1 MNYSALASAALLLA
15 GSATSQ
21 AALSVFGINFG
32 DTGRVLADASGA
44 PLTTPNVIRVGYF
57 NDPTADAAVLSSSNF
72 SAIDALFKPVG
83 EGLTNGGTATTI
95 TATNGLFAFNIANIQ
110 QSYLPAGKLMFLWAF
125 NAATPATATQWA
137 LFTNNDTSGGGSP
150 WLSPLEDTGI
160 PGSGDMTLSVQV
172 DRVDDASDVVK
183 GSLSGNQLR
192 LAPIPEPSL
201 LALLLTAV
209 PLLARRRRPGA
220 AV

>member
-15 GSATSQ
+15 GSASSQ
-21 AALSVFGINFG
+21 AALLVFGNNLG

-44 PLTTPNVIRVGYF
+44 PLTTPNIIRVGYF
-57 NDPTADAAVLSSSNF
+57 DDPAANAAVLSSSNF

-95 TATNGLFAFNIANIQ
+95 TATNGLFAFSVANIL
-110 QSYLPAGKLMFLWAF
+110 QSYLPVGKLMFLWAF

-137 LFTNNDTSGGGSP
+137 LFTNDDTSGGGSP
-150 WLSPLEDTGI
+150 WLSPLEDAGI
-160 PGSGDMTLSVQV
+160 PGSGDMTLSMQV
-172 DRVDDASDVVK
+172 DRVNDASDVIK

-201 LALLLTAV
+201 LALLLTAL

>member
-15 GSATSQ
+15 GSASSQ
-21 AALSVFGINFG
+21 AALSAFGNNLG

-44 PLTTPNVIRVGYF
+44 PLNTPNIIRVGYF

-125 NAATPATATQWA
+125 NSATPATATHWA
-137 LFTNNDTSGGGSP
+137 LFTNDDTSGGGSP
-150 WLSPLEDTGI
+150 WLSPLEDAGI
-160 PGSGDMTLSVQV
+160 PGSGDMTLSMQV
-172 DRVDDASDVVK
+172 DRVNDASDVIK

-201 LALLLTAV
+201 LALLLTAL

-220 AV
+220 

>member
-15 GSATSQ
+15 GSASSQ
-21 AALSVFGINFG
+21 AALLVFGNNLG

-44 PLTTPNVIRVGYF
+44 PLNTPNIIRVGYF
-57 NDPTADAAVLSSSNF
+57 DDPAANAAVLSSSNF

-95 TATNGLFAFNIANIQ
+95 TASNGLFAFNIANIL
-110 QSYLPAGKLMFLWAF
+110 QSYLPVGKLMFLWAF

-137 LFTNNDTSGGGSP
+137 LFTNDDTSGGGSP
-150 WLSPLEDTGI
+150 WLSPLEDAGI

-172 DRVDDASDVVK
+172 DRVNDASDVIK

-201 LALLLTAV
+201 LALLLTAL

>member
-15 GSATSQ
+15 GSASSQ
-21 AALSVFGINFG
+21 AALLVFGNNLG

-44 PLTTPNVIRVGYF
+44 PLNTPNIIRVGYF
-57 NDPTADAAVLSSSNF
+57 DDPAANAAVLSSSNF

-95 TATNGLFAFNIANIQ
+95 TATNGLFAFSVATIL
-110 QSYLPAGKLMFLWAF
+110 QSYLPVGKLMFLWAF

-137 LFTNNDTSGGGSP
+137 LFTNDDTSGGGSP
-150 WLSPLEDTGI
+150 WLSPLEDAGI
-160 PGSGDMTLSVQV
+160 PGSGDMTLSMQV
-172 DRVDDASDVVK
+172 DRVNDASDVIK

-201 LALLLTAV
+201 LALLLTAL

-220 AV
+220 

>member
-15 GSATSQ
+15 GSASSQ
-21 AALSVFGINFG
+21 AALSAFGNNLG

-44 PLTTPNVIRVGYF
+44 PLNTPNIIRVGYF
-57 NDPTADAAVLSSSNF
+57 DDPAANAAVLSSSNF

-125 NAATPATATQWA
+125 NSATPATATQWA
-137 LFTNNDTSGGGSP
+137 LFTNDDTSGGGSP
-150 WLSPLEDTGI
+150 WLSPLEDAGI
-160 PGSGDMTLSVQV
+160 PGSGDMTLSMQV
-172 DRVDDASDVVK
+172 DRVNDASDVIK

-209 PLLARRRRPGA
+209 PFLARRRRPGA